1 MITDL
6 ALDNICK
13 KAMLKAKEEKSPF
26 YYFIFFLYNCGV
38 RQAEL
43 FQYSITTINDEGYLI
58 INPLKN
64 NHVRKL
70 KVNSTE
76 TALNLEILHHTANT
90 PSINS
95 KSLQRY
101 LTANPEINALQ
112 IGNKSVNAHV
122 FRHNYIKRLRTNGF
136 SKEEIALNMG
146 YTNISTADKY
156 LNSKIDTVITGQQKL
171 F

>member
-1 MITDL
+1 MTDL
-6 ALDNICK
+6 VLDNICK
-13 KAMLKAKEEKSPF
+13 EAMLKAKEEKSPF
-26 YYFIFFLYNCGV
+26 YYFIYFLYHCGV

-43 FQYSITTINDEGYLI
+43 FQYNITTIDDEGYLI

-70 KVNSTE
+70 KVKSNE

-101 LTANPEINALQ
+101 LASNPEINALQ
-112 IGNKSVNAHV
+112 IGNKSVNAHI
-122 FRHNYIKRLRTNGF
+122 FRHNYIKRLRTNNYTR
-136 SKEEIALNMG
+136 EEIALNMG
-146 YTNISTADKY
+146 YTNISTAEKY
-156 LNSKIDTVITGQQKL
+156 LNSKIETTTIGQQKL